1 MKGIIA
7 ITIRGMMSR
16 ARGMPQYVRARS
28 LYRAVRIPAK
38 PRRKGTFAGSQ
49 GVVLPSAFPAL
60 DVTIAAASGIKV
72 TSTMMK
78 LFRWIHERKRSL
90 AQNEKAMAKAIND
103 RIGTHVY
110 PEV

>member
-7 ITIRGMMSR
+7 ITISGMMSR

-28 LYRAVRIPAK
+28 LYRAVKIPAK
-38 PRRKGTFAGSQ
+38 PSRKGTLAGSH
-49 GVVLPSAFPAL
+49 GVVLPSALPAL
-60 DVTIAAASGIKV
+60 DVTMAAASGIKV

-90 AQNEKAMAKAIND
+90 AQNEKAIANAINEK
-103 RIGTHVY
+103 IGTHV
-110 PEV
+110 

>member
-28 LYRAVRIPAK
+28 LYLAVRIPAK
-38 PRRKGTFAGSQ
+38 PSRKGTFAGSQ
-49 GVVLPSAFPAL
+49 GVVFPSALPAL
-60 DVTIAAASGIKV
+60 EVKMAAARGMSV

-78 LFRWIHERKRSL
+78 LLRWIHERKRSL
-90 AQNEKAMAKAIND
+90 AQNENAMAKAIND
-103 RIGTHVY
+103 RIGTHV
-110 PEV
+110 